1 MYALEASLV
10 LDVVSVYNLTQA
22 ACEVSI
28 LKSEYAFAPVIVISA
43 VVPAP
48 MLPVV
53 FETENLEV
61 PIPLE
66 PEPPLDPLLN

>member
-10 LDVVSVYNLTQA
+10 LDVVSVYSLTQA

-28 LKSEYAFAPVIVISA
+28 LKSEYAFAPLIVIS
-43 VVPAP
+43 VVEPALR
-48 MLPVV
+48 LPVV
-53 FETENLEV
+53 LETVYREV
-61 PIPLE
+61 PTPLE

>member
-10 LDVVSVYNLTQA
+10 LDVVSVYSLTQA

-28 LKSEYAFAPVIVISA
+28 LNSEYAFAPLIVISA

-48 MLPVV
+48 ILPVV
-53 FETENLEV
+53 LETVNLEV
-61 PIPLE
+61 PTPLE
-66 PEPPLDPLLN
+66 EPLPLDPLLN

>member
-10 LDVVSVYNLTQA
+10 LDVVSVYSLTQA

-28 LKSEYAFAPVIVISA
+28 LKSEYAFAPLIVMSA

-48 MLPVV
+48 ILPVV
-53 FETENLEV
+53 LETENLEV
-61 PIPLE
+61 PTPLE
-66 PEPPLDPLLN
+66 EPLPPDPLLN